1 MVVLFRGDKMLPGAP
16 GEGPRGRKVALSVR
30 KTSDNDISGHFVG
43 GTTLRVPGAHRAV
56 PPRRNGRETTSDVP
70 RMLEIATFHCP
81 GASWAGPG
89 CREPQ
94 GPTRPLWELLG
105 EATESLNLRSATVP
119 PRDQPATQRRHCP
132 STHAPPSLKP
142 RFCLR
147 IRSPT
152 ACRDR
157 PGDGN

>member
-1 MVVLFRGDKMLPGAP
+1 MLPGAP
-16 GEGPRGRKVALSVR
+16 GEGPRGRKVAFSVR
-30 KTSDNDISGHFVG
+30 KTSENIMSGHFVG

-56 PPRRNGRETTSDVP
+56 PPRRNGRETTSDVL

-89 CREPQ
+89 
-94 GPTRPLWELLG
+94 TLWELLG

-119 PRDQPATQRRHCP
+119 PRDLPATQRRHCP

-157 PGDGN
+157 PGGGN